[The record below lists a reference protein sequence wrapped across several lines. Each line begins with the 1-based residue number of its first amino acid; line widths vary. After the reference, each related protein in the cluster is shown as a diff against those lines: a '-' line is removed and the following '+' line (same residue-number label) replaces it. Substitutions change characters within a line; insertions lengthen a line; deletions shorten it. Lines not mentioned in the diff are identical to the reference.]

1 MSVYYEK
8 ILACIICKKIE
19 AVIMLVIYIKERD
32 CIRFALIKATRQ
44 PDALSEGCCTVHKFR
59 NTYSICRDESIYCHN
74 ITVIVNRNRF
84 LHQQSHLLILE
95 LVFVNASPKL

>member
-44 PDALSEGCCTVHKFR
+44 PDALSEGSTNF
-59 NTYSICRDESIYCHN
+59 DEVMKHIQY
-74 ITVIVNRNRF
+74 
-84 LHQQSHLLILE
+84 L
-95 LVFVNASPKL
+95 P